1 MLAFAIVFADDFLGK
16 DFKFEP
22 GIGPFIALGVV
33 GFVAAVL
40 GHIYQSKTVV
50 IAGIVMVFA
59 AVLILPLG
67 LYLAGRG

>member
-1 MLAFAIVFADDFLGK
+1 LLALAAQHAHDFLGK

-40 GHIYQSKTVV
+40 GHIYQSKTVIV
-50 IAGIVMVFA
+50 AGLVMICA
-59 AVLILPLG
+59 AVLILPVG

>member
-1 MLAFAIVFADDFLGK
+1 
-16 DFKFEP
+16 
-22 GIGPFIALGVV
+22 VV

>member
-1 MLAFAIVFADDFLGK
+1 LLALAAQHAHDFLGK

-22 GIGPFIALGVV
+22 ALGPFIALGVV

-40 GHIYQSKTVV
+40 GHIYNSKMVV

-59 AVLILPLG
+59 AVLVLPLL
-67 LYLAGRG
+67 LYLSGRG

>member
-1 MLAFAIVFADDFLGK
+1 MLALAAQHAHDFLGK

-50 IAGIVMVFA
+50 IAGIVMICA